1 MLEPGLAERMHTT
14 LANAVSTQ
22 ESAGEPAVLLV
33 PGPLRPMLA
42 RFTRQT
48 VPGLRVLAFNEVP
61 ETQKLRLVSAV
72 AP

>member
-1 MLEPGLAERMHTT
+1 MHTT
-14 LANAVSTQ
+14 LANAVSSQ